1 MGKVGI
7 RGKCL
12 GVLRKGCEVTKSP
25 ACLHQTKFGVVD
37 KEWNGTVQEIWL
49 WLEVRIKDG
58 HIIAIV
64 YIVMPH
70 SLLQG
75 TSLVTIA
82 VATDLIPDI
91 DAFARPSLDL
101 HLHQLLNFFDNSLAQ
116 LYHQLPFMSTTI

>member
-1 MGKVGI
+1 
-7 RGKCL
+7 
-12 GVLRKGCEVTKSP
+12 
-25 ACLHQTKFGVVD
+25 VD
-37 KEWNGTVQEIWL
+37 KEWNSTVQEIWL
-49 WLEVRIKDG
+49 WLEVSIKDG
-58 HIIAIV
+58 HIIALV

-101 HLHQLLNFFDNSLAQ
+101 HLHQLLNFFLQ
-116 LYHQLPFMSTTI
+116 LIISTTISSSIALLHEYYNNMTVEL